1 MTFFR
6 LCAILIATV
15 DQIGGVPYIMNDS
28 SYEEYKRNLSRSQK
42 KHDGFRNGIVQ
53 AIVGICLLLY
63 TLFILPFHAGNVC
76 EIRGDEMT
84 AGKAFY
90 PEKVYYI
97 ENLQLLRV
105 KTDTDD
111 GQIYCIAKFFDRDQN
126 DWIISFTPGRNEQ
139 LAEQIKLSGSFGNEL
154 DLTTGGYF
162 LIEYLEDLPFEAD
175 SFYTVYGEKYADAE
189 GQNMLGLNAEY
200 LCTGDD
206 NYTLQALLRPGI
218 PLASLAVG
226 IFGVIFGGISLI
238 RNRPR
243 REA

>member
-1 MTFFR
+1 
-6 LCAILIATV
+6 
-15 DQIGGVPYIMNDS
+15 MNES
-28 SYEEYKRNLSRSQK
+28 NYEEYKRNLSGSQK
-42 KHDGFRNGIVQ
+42 KRDGYRNGMVQ

-63 TLFILPFHAGNVC
+63 ALFILPFHAGNVR
-76 EIRGDEMT
+76 EICGDEMK

-111 GQIYCIAKFFDRDQN
+111 GQIYCIAKFFDCNQN
-126 DWIISFTPGRNEQ
+126 DWIISFTPGKNEQ
-139 LAEQIKLSGSFGNEL
+139 LAERIELAGSFGNEL
-154 DLTTGGYF
+154 DLTISGYF

-189 GQNMLGLNAEY
+189 GQNMLGLNAKY
-200 LCTGDD
+200 LCTEND
-206 NYTLQALLRPGI
+206 NYTLQVLLRPGI
-218 PLASLAVG
+218 PLASFAAGL
-226 IFGVIFGGISLI
+226 FGVISGGISLF

-243 REA
+243 KEV